1 MLSFSKGQGMKDKPF
16 QALLIFQDEFL
27 EIQVEDKDLRI
38 QKRIPW
44 ALLKHHKGYRNR
56 LFDIITEMRVDLE
69 GKKTHS

>member
-1 MLSFSKGQGMKDKPF
+1 MRDKPF

-38 QKRIPW
+38 QKRIHW

-56 LFDIITEMRVDLE
+56 LLDIIAEMRMDLE
-69 GKKTHS
+69 GKKMQS